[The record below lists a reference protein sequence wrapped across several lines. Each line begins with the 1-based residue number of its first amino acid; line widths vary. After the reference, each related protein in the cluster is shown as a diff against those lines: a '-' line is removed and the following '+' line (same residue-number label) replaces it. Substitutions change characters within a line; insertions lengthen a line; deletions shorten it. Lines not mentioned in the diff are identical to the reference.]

1 MKSIIYVLVA
11 VILFGMVATG
21 LKSKPNNRH
30 KILIQSTE
38 SQITASELTRSVDI
52 ISARLKS
59 FGADKYEVKAI
70 GKNQIAVI
78 LANDNEMKLVQ
89 RLITQKGVLEFYE
102 TWNYLQ
108 IKQLLKNDTQLL
120 SLLQSKTPRDS
131 SAEIGCTTPSR
142 INLVNDYL
150 KATQP
155 GQKCRF

>member
-70 GKNQIAVI
+70 GKNQI
-78 LANDNEMKLVQ
+78 LFS
-89 RLITQKGVLEFYE
+89 FYY
-102 TWNYLQ
+102 N
-108 IKQLLKNDTQLL
+108 
-120 SLLQSKTPRDS
+120 
-131 SAEIGCTTPSR
+131 
-142 INLVNDYL
+142 
-150 KATQP
+150 
-155 GQKCRF
+155 